1 MVARF
6 LGRVVKE
13 KVCEALV
20 AVLQANENDKLR
32 RRLSETEKERDGWK
46 ARCGA

>member
-1 MVARF
+1 MIPYLFFSFIVA
-6 LGRVVKE
+6 
-13 KVCEALV
+13 ALV

-46 ARCGA
+46 ARCGNA